1 MPTQYLMWLTVVAS
15 FPGDFQSID
24 SAYVRLQDGHHYS
37 NKKSSN
43 ATEIVCSSFGLITT
57 LLCHSSSES
66 SELISQLRDLL
77 NTVDLSKMSVD
88 KENKSKQRM
97 TMCLMALGNAN
108 DTNKQDVIICGHD
121 PQTVETCKELKKR
134 MFPKSK
140 GDQEREDLNTP
151 EKVLL
156 MNQRSSS
163 IIKDVHDMCERNRES
178 LVMVLSNMCVFGDPT
193 CNLLELSTTFWLEY
207 ACGCMCI

>member
-1 MPTQYLMWLTVVAS
+1 MSLIFKWIFKCQCGSMPTQYLMWLTVVAS

-97 TMCLMALGNAN
+97 TMCFMALGNAN

-140 GDQEREDLNTP
+140 
-151 EKVLL
+151 
-156 MNQRSSS
+156 
-163 IIKDVHDMCERNRES
+163 
-178 LVMVLSNMCVFGDPT
+178 
-193 CNLLELSTTFWLEY
+193 
-207 ACGCMCI
+207 

>member
-1 MPTQYLMWLTVVAS
+1 MVFVRLSFLCNFIFQTRDSVAVEMAPRKGFSPFTRVISPELSPQLTRFILSSKVCGSMPTQCLMWLTVVAS

-97 TMCLMALGNAN
+97 TMCFMALGNAN
-108 DTNKQDVIICGHD
+108 DTNQQDVIICGHD

-134 MFPKSK
+134 MFP
-140 GDQEREDLNTP
+140 Q
-151 EKVLL
+151 
-156 MNQRSSS
+156 
-163 IIKDVHDMCERNRES
+163 I
-178 LVMVLSNMCVFGDPT
+178 
-193 CNLLELSTTFWLEY
+193 
-207 ACGCMCI
+207 

>member
-1 MPTQYLMWLTVVAS
+1 MVFVRLSFLCNFIFQTRDSVAVEMAPRKGFSPFTRVISPELSPQLTRFILSSKVCGSMPTQYLMWLTVVAS

-24 SAYVRLQDGHHYS
+24 SAYVQLQDGHHYS

-66 SELISQLRDLL
+66 SEIISQLRDLL

-97 TMCLMALGNAN
+97 TMCFMALGNAN

-134 MFPKSK
+134 MFP
-140 GDQEREDLNTP
+140 Q
-151 EKVLL
+151 
-156 MNQRSSS
+156 
-163 IIKDVHDMCERNRES
+163 I
-178 LVMVLSNMCVFGDPT
+178 
-193 CNLLELSTTFWLEY
+193 
-207 ACGCMCI
+207 

>member
-1 MPTQYLMWLTVVAS
+1 MVFVRLSFLCNFIFQTRDSVAVEMAPRKGFSPFTRVISPELSPQLTRFILSSKVCGSMPTQYLMWLTVVAS

-24 SAYVRLQDGHHYS
+24 SAYVRLQDGHHYP

-97 TMCLMALGNAN
+97 TMCFMVLGNAN
-108 DTNKQDVIICGHD
+108 DTNQKDVIICGHD

-134 MFPKSK
+134 MFP
-140 GDQEREDLNTP
+140 Q
-151 EKVLL
+151 
-156 MNQRSSS
+156 
-163 IIKDVHDMCERNRES
+163 I
-178 LVMVLSNMCVFGDPT
+178 
-193 CNLLELSTTFWLEY
+193 
-207 ACGCMCI
+207 

>member
-1 MPTQYLMWLTVVAS
+1 MVFVRLSFLCNFIFQTRDSVAVEMAPRKGFSPFTRVISPELSPQLTRFILSSKVCGSMPTQYLMWLTVVAS
-15 FPGDFQSID
+15 FSGDFQSID

-97 TMCLMALGNAN
+97 TMCFMALGNAN

-134 MFPKSK
+134 MFP
-140 GDQEREDLNTP
+140 Q
-151 EKVLL
+151 
-156 MNQRSSS
+156 
-163 IIKDVHDMCERNRES
+163 I
-178 LVMVLSNMCVFGDPT
+178 
-193 CNLLELSTTFWLEY
+193 
-207 ACGCMCI
+207 

>member
-1 MPTQYLMWLTVVAS
+1 MPKQYLMWLTVVAS

-97 TMCLMALGNAN
+97 TMCFMALGNAN

-140 GDQEREDLNTP
+140 GDQEKGR
-151 EKVLL
+151 
-156 MNQRSSS
+156 
-163 IIKDVHDMCERNRES
+163 
-178 LVMVLSNMCVFGDPT
+178 F
-193 CNLLELSTTFWLEY
+193 EY
-207 ACGCMCI
+207 SRKGAVDEPAKQLHYQGRT

>member
-1 MPTQYLMWLTVVAS
+1 MVFVRLSFLCNFIFQTRDSVAVEMTPRKGFSPFTRVISPELSPQLTWIILSSKVCGSTLTQHFKRS
-15 FPGDFQSID
+15 PSCCRQFPGDFQRID
-24 SAYVRLQDGHHYS
+24 SAYIRLQDGRHYS
-37 NKKSSN
+37 NNKSSN

-97 TMCLMALGNAN
+97 TMCFMALGNAN
-108 DTNKQDVIICGHD
+108 DTNQQDVIICGHD

-134 MFPKSK
+134 MFP
-140 GDQEREDLNTP
+140 Q
-151 EKVLL
+151 
-156 MNQRSSS
+156 
-163 IIKDVHDMCERNRES
+163 I
-178 LVMVLSNMCVFGDPT
+178 
-193 CNLLELSTTFWLEY
+193 
-207 ACGCMCI
+207 

>member
-1 MPTQYLMWLTVVAS
+1 MAPRKGFSPFTRVISPELSPQLTRFILSSKVCGSMPTQYLMWLTVVAS

-97 TMCLMALGNAN
+97 TMCFMALGNAN
-108 DTNKQDVIICGHD
+108 DTNQQDVITCGHD

-134 MFPKSK
+134 MFP
-140 GDQEREDLNTP
+140 Q
-151 EKVLL
+151 
-156 MNQRSSS
+156 
-163 IIKDVHDMCERNRES
+163 I
-178 LVMVLSNMCVFGDPT
+178 
-193 CNLLELSTTFWLEY
+193 
-207 ACGCMCI
+207 